1 MPHPLLEQVLP
12 ANPEL
17 RDKWL
22 RKLQEAV
29 PVVSAEQRLDQG
41 WQSLDALAQDSQ
53 TLRQWLDR
61 ETQAQGAPD
70 VRVSAS
76 QVFKRLCLDVLY
88 TLILQSLLEQKLP
101 PLTPALLFA
110 RWSEQK
116 GMVDLAYA
124 QDLADGA
131 AAGGLGE
138 QSQSFI
144 ASFNQLMNDLHGL
157 FHTELRVSNG
167 SYWSSGALALV
178 RPWSQLLKRVSDSD
192 SEPLAQAATAYLDQ
206 FEPRLRRFMDW
217 ELTGQGDGS
226 QVWRPRRHGCC
237 LKYRLPEGSLCGTCG
252 RHRHL
257 EKRHR
262 REDEAAG

>member
-12 ANPEL
+12 ADTEA

-22 RKLQEAV
+22 RKLQEPV
-29 PVVSAEQRLDQG
+29 PSVTAEQRLEQG
-41 WQSLDALAQDSQ
+41 WRSFEVLAQDEQ
-53 TLRQWLDR
+53 ILRQWLEW

-88 TLILQSLLEQKLP
+88 TLILQALLDERCP

-110 RWSEQK
+110 RWCEQK

-124 QDLADGA
+124 QDLANDIA
-131 AAGGLGE
+131 E
-138 QSQSFI
+138 QPQPFI

-157 FHTELRVSNG
+157 FHSELRVSNG

-192 SEPLAQAATAYLDQ
+192 SEPLAQAA
-206 FEPRLRRFMDW
+206 
-217 ELTGQGDGS
+217 
-226 QVWRPRRHGCC
+226 
-237 LKYRLPEGSLCGTCG
+237 
-252 RHRHL
+252 
-257 EKRHR
+257 
-262 REDEAAG
+262 